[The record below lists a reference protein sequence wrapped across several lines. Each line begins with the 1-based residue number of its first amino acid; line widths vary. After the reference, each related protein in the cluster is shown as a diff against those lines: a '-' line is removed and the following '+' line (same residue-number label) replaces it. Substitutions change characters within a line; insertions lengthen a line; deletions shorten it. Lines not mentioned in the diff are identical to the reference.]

1 MIGSIV
7 IFSLGICI
15 GVLIGR
21 KFFANGVKKTTGA
34 QMPMPAEEMT
44 RALAHEVRN
53 PLNTIKMNVEM
64 LREEYGENP
73 KFSRVENEIARVVRI
88 VQSFLQY
95 TKLPTPMFSK
105 MSLNATIAEVT
116 EHFKVNCPPE
126 ITISLRLAQDMPDV
140 FADSALI
147 VEIMHNLLQNALEAS
162 TNGTILIE
170 SGFTK
175 KTVFFAVSDQGS
187 GIAPE
192 LLDKIF
198 KPYFTTKKNGN
209 GIGMAVVKR
218 IVEAH
223 GGAIQIQSRK
233 DIGTRVA
240 IELPKMR

>member
-15 GVLIGR
+15 GVLIGK
-21 KFFANGVKKTTGA
+21 KFFGNSVKAVPMA

-53 PLNTIKMNVEM
+53 PLNTIKMNVEL

-73 KFSRVENEIARVVRI
+73 KFARVENEIARVVRV

-95 TKLPTPMFSK
+95 TKLPTPLLAK
-105 MSLNATIAEVT
+105 MSLNATIAEVA

-126 ITISLRLAQDMPDV
+126 ITLSLQLAPDLPDV

-147 VEIMHNLLQNALEAS
+147 IEIIQNLLQNALEAS
-162 TNGTILIE
+162 TKGTILME

-175 KTVFFAVSDQGS
+175 QSVFFSVSDQGS

-240 IELPKMR
+240 IELPRTR